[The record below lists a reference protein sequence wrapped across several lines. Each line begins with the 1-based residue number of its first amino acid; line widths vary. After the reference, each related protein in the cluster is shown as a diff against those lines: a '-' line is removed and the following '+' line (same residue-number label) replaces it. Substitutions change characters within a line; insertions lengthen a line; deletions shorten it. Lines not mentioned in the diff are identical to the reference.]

1 MKLLI
6 AYDGS
11 KCADAALDDLRQAG
25 LPTSME
31 VLVLSVADV
40 IMPSGGP
47 EASDPAWVLA
57 AIEKARAR
65 CAHAVEEARAAAFSA
80 SKRIHDEFP
89 DWQVRA
95 EAVAD
100 SPAWAIIEK
109 ARAWKA
115 DLVWVGA
122 HGHSGTG
129 RLILGSVSQRVVADA
144 CCSVRVARG
153 FTGKTNTPLKLIVGV
168 DGSRDSDI
176 ALQEVAARAWPVGSE
191 VRLVTVIDSAMS
203 AALAFSSLDPTAAG
217 WATKKSIDTPT
228 LVRRMNEAAAEKL
241 SSRLAVSSLV
251 REGNPKAIL
260 VRQAKRWKA
269 DCIFVGA
276 KGLRGIERFLIGSV
290 SLAVASRAT
299 CSVEVVRS
307 KSART

>member
-1 MKLLI
+1 
-6 AYDGS
+6 
-11 KCADAALDDLRQAG
+11 
-25 LPTSME
+25 
-31 VLVLSVADV
+31 
-40 IMPSGGP
+40 
-47 EASDPAWVLA
+47 
-57 AIEKARAR
+57 
-65 CAHAVEEARAAAFSA
+65 
-80 SKRIHDEFP
+80 
-89 DWQVRA
+89 
-95 EAVAD
+95 
-100 SPAWAIIEK
+100 
-109 ARAWKA
+109 
-115 DLVWVGA
+115 
-122 HGHSGTG
+122 
-129 RLILGSVSQRVVADA
+129 
-144 CCSVRVARG
+144 
-153 FTGKTNTPLKLIVGV
+153 
-168 DGSRDSDI
+168 
-176 ALQEVAARAWPVGSE
+176 VGSE

-228 LVRRMNEAAAEKL
+228 LARRMNEAAAEKL